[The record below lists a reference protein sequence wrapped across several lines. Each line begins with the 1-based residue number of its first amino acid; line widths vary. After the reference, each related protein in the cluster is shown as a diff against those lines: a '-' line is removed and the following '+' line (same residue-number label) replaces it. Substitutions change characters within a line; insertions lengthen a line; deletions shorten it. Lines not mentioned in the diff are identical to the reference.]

1 MARRKTRRSDRLL
14 TGGTQD
20 GPRRDRGAGGGLWL
34 YGRHAVEAALANPR
48 RDVRRLIVLD
58 PAALVVPPGRPAA
71 EIRDR
76 AGIESLLPPGA
87 VHQGLA
93 ALVVPLPE
101 VGVEDVCI
109 AASDRPDAIVVVL
122 DQVTDPQNVGAI
134 LRSAAAFGAIA
145 VIQQSRHAPPVT
157 GTLAKAA
164 SGGLEALMLAD
175 AVNIARALDDLR
187 AAGFRTLG
195 LDSEAPQSLATAPL
209 DGRIALVL
217 GAEGAGLR
225 RLVRESCDILARL
238 PTRPP
243 VASLNVS
250 AAAAAA
256 LYELAR
262 GRRQS

>member
-1 MARRKTRRSDRLL
+1 MARRKARRSDRLL
-14 TGGTQD
+14 SGEAQD
-20 GPRRDRGAGGGLWL
+20 RPRRERGAAGGLWI
-34 YGRHAVEAALANPR
+34 YGRHAVAAALANPR
-48 RDVRRLIVLD
+48 RDVRRLVVLD
-58 PAALVVPPGRPAA
+58 PDAVAVPDGRPAP

-76 AGIESLLPPGA
+76 AGIEALLPPGA

-93 ALVVPLPE
+93 ALVAPLPE
-101 VGVEDVCI
+101 LGVEDVCI
-109 AASDRPDAIVVVL
+109 AASDRPDAVVVVL

-145 VIQQSRHAPPVT
+145 VIQQARHAPPVT

-187 AAGFRTLG
+187 AAGFRTIG
-195 LDSEAPQSLATAPL
+195 LDSDAPL
-209 DGRIALVL
+209 TLAAAPAGGRVALVL

-225 RLVRESCDILARL
+225 RLVREGCDILARL

-262 GRRQS
+262 GRAIS

>member
-14 TGGTQD
+14 GGGTPE
-20 GPRRDRGAGGGLWL
+20 GTRRDRGAGLWL

-48 RDVRRLIVLD
+48 REVRRLVVLD
-58 PAALVVPPGRPAA
+58 PTTLVVPAGRPAP

-76 AGIESLLPPGA
+76 AGIGTLLPPGA

-93 ALVVPLPE
+93 ALVAPLPE

-109 AASDRPDAIVVVL
+109 AAAARADAIVVVL

-164 SGGLEALMLAD
+164 SGGLEAMMLAE
-175 AVNIARALDDLR
+175 ATNIARALDDLR
-187 AAGFRTLG
+187 VAGFRTIG
-195 LDSEAPQSLATAPL
+195 LDSEAPQTLATATAS
-209 DGRIALVL
+209 GRMALVF
-217 GAEGAGLR
+217 GSEGTGLR
-225 RLVRESCDILARL
+225 RLVREGCDVLARL

-243 VASLNVS
+243 VGSLNVS

-262 GRRQS
+262 GRPAT